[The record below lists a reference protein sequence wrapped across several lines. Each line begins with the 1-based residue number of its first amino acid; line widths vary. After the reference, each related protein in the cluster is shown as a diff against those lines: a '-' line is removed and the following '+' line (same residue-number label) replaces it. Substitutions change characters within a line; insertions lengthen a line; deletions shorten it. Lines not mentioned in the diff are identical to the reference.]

1 MFSRL
6 NDNNTFTTL
15 LEIKQS
21 YHLYLL
27 QLVLDNNVDVIEK
40 GNGKELI
47 CWCLLGHHDITSGL
61 GLQPGQKYIWEDVFA
76 PHSEQELRAIQI
88 IRDTRKGVG
97 RQSVTDTFFAHW
109 NTVFKAFGSN
119 FFYKAR

>member
-47 CWCLLGHHDITSGL
+47 C
-61 GLQPGQKYIWEDVFA
+61 
-76 PHSEQELRAIQI
+76 
-88 IRDTRKGVG
+88 
-97 RQSVTDTFFAHW
+97 
-109 NTVFKAFGSN
+109 
-119 FFYKAR
+119 